1 MNILIPRIR
10 CKIMQATQAL
20 DEARRLLE
28 LLSDED
34 PEKAE
39 LKERLK

>member
-10 CKIMQATQAL
+10 CKITQAEQAL
-20 DEARRLLE
+20 EEARRLLD

-34 PEKAE
+34 PEKAD

>member
-10 CKIMQATQAL
+10 CKIIQASQAL
-20 DEARRLLE
+20 EEARRLLE

-34 PEKAE
+34 PDKAE
-39 LKERLK
+39 LKEKLK